1 MDFAINN
8 KMDNTPYLG
17 EDHLGAALEEELAA
31 AEAVDGGDGDEGG
44 EHVDEAGDDGGHE
57 RGGAAEADG
66 LEEDGG
72 VEHDDVDARELLQ
85 RRDEEGHGQL
95 RPVPALQERAPGV
108 GDGLGGVAGRDEVVE
123 LEVDVVGAADAAE
136 HGAGLLRLAPGDQGV
151 GRVRE
156 EEGAAG
162 HDDGR
167 DGGEAQ
173 ADAPAPAAGDLGRE
187 VVDEVG
193 GQDAD
198 GDHELEANVE
208 HAAHLGRR
216 HLRQVQRH
224 GLHICTSCKLY
235 ILE

>member
-1 MDFAINN
+1 
-8 KMDNTPYLG
+8 
-17 EDHLGAALEEELAA
+17 LGAALEEELAA

-44 EHVDEAGDDGGHE
+44 DHVDKAGDDGGHE

-72 VEHDDVDARELLQ
+72 VEHDDVDPRELLQ
-85 RRDEEGHGQL
+85 RRDEEGHRQL

-108 GDGLGGVAGRDEVVE
+108 FRDGLGGVAGCDKVVE

-136 HGAGLLRLAPGDQGV
+136 HDAGLLRLAAGDQGV
-151 GRVRE
+151 GRVGE
-156 EEGAAG
+156 EDGAAD

-167 DGGEAQ
+167 DGGEAE

-187 VVDEVG
+187 VVDEVRG
-193 GQDAD
+193 KDAD
-198 GDHELEANVE
+198 GDHELEADVE
-208 HAAHLGRR
+208 HAPHLRRR

-224 GLHICTSCKLY
+224 GLHATEEFIWTSHSHTRHANWSRSNFL
-235 ILE
+235 IRS